1 MEVHRRVVQEK
12 EGEEKVSLLKDL
24 GVPAFKAG
32 GMPVIDLQRYSLF
45 AGGLV
50 KEERHFSWQEL
61 LDMPKNRVNCRLT
74 SVSGWSVRADWE
86 GIRWHD
92 FLKQILMDAK
102 ANHVRFTSV
111 GGGYSTAVS
120 FKDLESPRVLLAYTV
135 DGSPIEAEYG
145 GPLGMV
151 IPNLW
156 GYKSCKW
163 VGQIE
168 FVDQDEGGY
177 WEDRGYTR
185 SGMIE
190 PGVTFDINTKAR
202 RPIQG
207 GEVTEF

>member
-1 MEVHRRVVQEK
+1 M
-12 EGEEKVSLLKDL
+12 SFLKDL

-32 GMPVIDLQRYSLF
+32 GMPAIELQSYSLF
-45 AGGLV
+45 VGGLV
-50 KEERHFSWQEL
+50 KGERHFSWQEIL
-61 LDMPKNRVNCRLT
+61 AMPKTTVNGRLT

-86 GIRWHD
+86 GIQWND
-92 FLKQILMDAK
+92 FLKQILVDSK

-120 FKDLESPRVLLAYTV
+120 FKDLENPRVLLAYNV
-135 DGSPIEAEYG
+135 DGNPIEAEYG
-145 GPLGMV
+145 GPLRMV

-163 VGQIE
+163 LGRIE
-168 FVDQDEGGY
+168 FINQEEGGY

-190 PGVTFDINTKAR
+190 PGFTLDVNSKTR

-207 GEVTEF
+207 GEVVEF

>member
-1 MEVHRRVVQEK
+1 M
-12 EGEEKVSLLKDL
+12 SILKDL

-32 GMPVIDLQRYSLF
+32 GMPTIDIQTYVLSV
-45 AGGLV
+45 GGLV
-50 KEERHFSWQEL
+50 KEERHFSWQEIL
-61 LDMPKNRVNCRLT
+61 AMPKHRVNCRLT

-86 GIRWHD
+86 GIKWSD
-92 FLKQILMDAK
+92 FLREITVNTK
-102 ANHVRFTSV
+102 ANYVRFTTI
-111 GGGYSTAVS
+111 GGSYTTVVS
-120 FKDLESPRVLLAYTV
+120 CKDLENPRILLAYGV
-135 DGSPIEAEYG
+135 NGEPIEPDYG
-145 GPLGMV
+145 GPLRMV

-163 VGQIE
+163 LGKID
-168 FVDQDEGGY
+168 FIDQMEGGY

-190 PGVTFDINTKAR
+190 PGFTFDINTKTR

>member
-1 MEVHRRVVQEK
+1 M
-12 EGEEKVSLLKDL
+12 SILKDL
-24 GVPAFKAG
+24 NVPAFKAG
-32 GMPVIDLQRYSLF
+32 GMPMIDLPDYSLSV
-45 AGGLV
+45 GGLI
-50 KEERHFSWQEL
+50 KGERHFSWQEIL
-61 LDMPKNRVNCRLT
+61 AMPKSTVNCRLT

-86 GIRWHD
+86 GILWYD
-92 FLKQILMDAK
+92 FLKQILVDSK

-120 FKDLESPRVLLAYTV
+120 FKDLENPRVLLAYTV
-135 DGSPIEAEYG
+135 DGNPIEAEYG
-145 GPLGMV
+145 GPLRMV
-151 IPNLW
+151 VPNLW

-163 VGQIE
+163 LGRIE
-168 FVDQDEGGY
+168 FINQEEGGY

-190 PGVTFDINTKAR
+190 PGFTLDVNTKTR